1 MRSPASDYPAFPPS
15 SASSWPDFMAAAA
28 QQDYLDAES
37 GLARALQQGYSH
49 WYVDGSLHGERPEDF
64 PPARLD
70 ALLERMQ
77 QTGMRPIYHGNFKSP
92 LGSDV
97 PALAAAA
104 LHYACREVD
113 VCARLGGAP
122 LIVHGGGVVE
132 PRLVADVRQAGL
144 DQLIA
149 NLRALVAYA
158 AARGVEVWLENL
170 SNYTRFHPFYYICTT
185 PDEIATVLEQ
195 VPGLHLFFDVS
206 HAYVNGGD
214 PVAMF
219 QRFHRRIVGMS
230 FSDNNQDRDAHLPLG
245 AGTLPFDALVAAIH
259 TARWR
264 GMVGFETRGGTLADS
279 VHLLA
284 GLRCRLDDP
293 GDAR

>member
-1 MRSPASDYPAFPPS
+1 MGSPVSDYAAFPPS
-15 SASSWPDFMAAAA
+15 SAASWPDFMAAAA

-64 PPARLD
+64 PPERLE
-70 ALLERMQ
+70 ALLELMQ

-97 PALAAAA
+97 PALATAA

-113 VCARLGGAP
+113 ACSRLGGAP

-144 DQLIA
+144 HQLIA

-158 AARGVEVWLENL
+158 APRGVQIWLENL
-170 SNYTRFHPFYYICTT
+170 CNYTRFHPFYYICTT
-185 PDEIATVLEQ
+185 PEEIATVLEQ

-219 QRFHRRIVGMS
+219 RRFHRRIVGMS
-230 FSDNNQDRDAHLPLG
+230 FSDNSQDRDAHLPLG
-245 AGTLPFDALVAAIH
+245 AGNLPFGALVAAISA
-259 TARWR
+259 ARWR
-264 GMVGFETRGGTLADS
+264 GVVGFETRGGTLAES
-279 VHLLA
+279 VKLLN
-284 GLRCRLDDP
+284 GLRP
-293 GDAR
+293 PVGDQGDVQ

>member
-1 MRSPASDYPAFPPS
+1 MGSPVSDYAAFPPS
-15 SASSWPDFMAAAA
+15 SAASWPDFMAAAA

-64 PPARLD
+64 PRERID
-70 ALLERMQ
+70 ALLELMQ

-113 VCARLGGAP
+113 VCAQLGSAP
-122 LIVHGGGVVE
+122 LIVHGGGVAE
-132 PRLVADVRQAGL
+132 PRLVAEVRQAGL
-144 DQLIA
+144 HQLIA

-158 AARGVEVWLENL
+158 APRGVQVWLENL
-170 SNYTRFHPFYYICTT
+170 CNYTRFHPFYYICST
-185 PDEIATVLEQ
+185 PDEIATVLDQ

-219 QRFHRRIVGMS
+219 RRFHRRIVGMS

-245 AGTLPFDALVAAIH
+245 AGNLPFDALVAAI
-259 TARWR
+259 TEADWR
-264 GMVGFETRGGTLADS
+264 GMVGFETRGGTLAGS
-279 VHLLA
+279 VHQLNGLA
-284 GLRCRLDDP
+284 ARRGSR
-293 GDAR
+293 GDAG

>member
-1 MRSPASDYPAFPPS
+1 MGSPVSDYAASPPS
-15 SASSWPDFMAAAA
+15 SATSWPDFMAAAA

-37 GLARALQQGYSH
+37 GLTRALQQGYSH

-64 PPARLD
+64 PRERTD
-70 ALLERMQ
+70 ALLELMQ

-97 PALAAAA
+97 PALATAA

-113 VCARLGGAP
+113 VCSRLGGAP

-132 PRLVADVRQAGL
+132 PRLVAEVRQAGL
-144 DQLIA
+144 HQLIT

-158 AARGVEVWLENL
+158 APRGVQVWLENL
-170 SNYTRFHPFYYICTT
+170 CNYTRFHPFYYICTT
-185 PDEIATVLEQ
+185 ADEIATVLEQ
-195 VPGLHLFFDVS
+195 VPGVHLFLDVS

-219 QRFHRRIVGMS
+219 RQFHNRIIGMS
-230 FSDNNQDRDAHLPLG
+230 FSDNHQDRDAHLPLG
-245 AGTLPFDALVAAIH
+245 AGSLPFDALVAAIIE
-259 TARWR
+259 AGWR
-264 GMVGFETRGGTLADS
+264 GMVGFETRGGTLAGS
-279 VHLLA
+279 VQQLSGLA
-284 GLRCRLDDP
+284 ALRGNR
-293 GDAR
+293 GDAG